1 MSIYYQD
8 DYVKCGPSEVPKIP
22 GIMRIFDILRSTRTA
37 PESAGNT
44 RRGLT
49 RSSDITREGLP
60 DMVPSNSPRDPY
72 ADIEG
77 ESAVERKNRLA
88 REKTRRYRARLA
100 GEDVPWQPRP
110 RGYQQSEEHKRKRL
124 DAITGERHPRW
135 AGEAVS
141 EKGGR
146 KRALR
151 MYPTI
156 GPCTNCGAENTERH
170 HIDANTA
177 NNHPSNIEVLCRRC
191 HMATDGRLDR
201 VTNVTPYRGC

>member
-8 DYVKCGPSEVPKIP
+8 DFVKCGPSEVPKTP
-22 GIMRIFDILRSTRTA
+22 GIMRIFDIFRSTRTA

-77 ESAVERKNRLA
+77 ESAVERKKRLA

-100 GEDVPWQPRP
+100 GEDVPTAWTADAEFIAHARTAVPALVAAVERVQALHTPDEFGMCEGCGDNEH
-110 RGYQQSEEHKRKRL
+110 GY
-124 DAITGERHPRW
+124 AIVPHPCPTI
-135 AGEAVS
+135 
-141 EKGGR
+141 
-146 KRALR
+146 RAL
-151 MYPTI
+151 
-156 GPCTNCGAENTERH
+156 G
-170 HIDANTA
+170 
-177 NNHPSNIEVLCRRC
+177 
-191 HMATDGRLDR
+191 DGK
-201 VTNVTPYRGC
+201 